1 MFIILLKFLSL
12 KMFQINL
19 FWNTYFMF
27 ECFKLH
33 EILFVFI
40 MFIFMFYEVFFN
52 KNDNIA
58 EMLLMWKR
66 SVDEVVKCE

>member
-1 MFIILLKFLSL
+1 
-12 KMFQINL
+12 
-19 FWNTYFMF
+19 MF

-40 MFIFMFYEVFFN
+40 MFMFYEVFFN

-58 EMLLMWKR
+58 EMLLM
-66 SVDEVVKCE
+66 

>member
-12 KMFQINL
+12 KVFQIHL

-40 MFIFMFYEVFFN
+40 MFMFYEVFFN